1 MPLVA
6 YSQDYML
13 NQWGTNHGTYA
24 SLHTAYSASGANEL
38 SGGSYARIAVT
49 WSSASSGTLN
59 MSGTPYT
66 FNVPSSTTVAFVGY
80 WDASSSGN
88 FSGMTPLGGASAY
101 AFTAPSSTSTFLAP
115 GSSYSANQTVVVF
128 ANGGATLPGG
138 LTAGTIYYVISPS
151 GDTFQLSTTSGGS
164 AVSISADGA
173 GVITAISTEAFVS
186 SGTYALN
193 SASWSLT

>member
-6 YSQDYML
+6 YSQNYML

-24 SLHTAYSASGANEL
+24 SLHTAYSATGGSEV
-38 SGGSYARIAVT
+38 SGGSYARVAVT
-49 WSSASSGTLN
+49 WSSASGGTLN
-59 MSGTPYT
+59 LASTPYT
-66 FNVPSSTTVAFVGY
+66 FNVPSSTTIAYVGY

-101 AFTAPSSTSTFLAP
+101 AWSGPSSTNILLAP

-128 ANGGATLPGG
+128 ANGGATLPSG
-138 LTAGTIYYVISPS
+138 LTAGTVYYVISPS
-151 GDTFQLSTTSGGS
+151 SDTFQLSATSGGS
-164 AVSISADGA
+164 AISLTSDGA
-173 GVITAISTEAFVS
+173 GIISAITTQTFAT